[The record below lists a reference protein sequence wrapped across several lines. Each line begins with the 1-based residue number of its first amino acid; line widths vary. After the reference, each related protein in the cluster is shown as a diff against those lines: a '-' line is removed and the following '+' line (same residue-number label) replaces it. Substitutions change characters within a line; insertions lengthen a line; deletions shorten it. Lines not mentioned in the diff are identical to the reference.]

1 MALKSPSLF
10 WRTFTLLILLIMITA
25 LAWIQSFRVFSEIP
39 FSKTVSHQIVSTAN
53 LTRYAL
59 VTADVDL
66 RPHLLR
72 TLAYQEGLRVLPRE
86 SHDEFTPLVGTGNIV
101 ELVEAQTRE
110 VLGEDTIL
118 AGTVNG
124 EVGLWVS
131 LNIEGD
137 DYWLMIRDDLLDP
150 PFGTTWLWWAFVAL
164 VVGIAGAT
172 LLTQRTVKPLA
183 RLSDAAKRLGRG
195 EHPAPLPVESDV
207 AEIEAVNQS
216 FNHMVQELRRA
227 DEDREVLLAGVSH
240 DLRTPLTRMRL
251 EIELADLPD
260 YSREAMVSDLEQME
274 GILNQFM
281 VYARRSNQPLE
292 RVDLGLATNDTLVDM
307 RIRQKSDV
315 VVETNITGNLFVM
328 AQPMELKRAIQNLIV
343 NADRYGR
350 TPDTNTL
357 ELTIQVLAQGNDAV
371 LRVADRGYGLPEEDM
386 ERVTRPFERGDRSR
400 GGAKG
405 AGLGLAIVSRVIQ
418 RAGGK
423 LKLSANHPHGL
434 IVELILPIT
443 NKRNEKPV
451 VEDQTKPVDAVISSQ
466 DELLP
471 IIQEK
476 NGN

>member
-25 LAWIQSFRVFSEIP
+25 LAWLQSFRVFSEIP
-39 FSKTVSHQIVSTAN
+39 FSKTVSHQIISTAN

-86 SHDEFTPLVGTGNIV
+86 EHDFFTPLVGTGNIV
-101 ELVEAQTRE
+101 ELVEAQTCE
-110 VLGEDTIL
+110 VLGPDTIL

-131 LNIEGD
+131 MTIEGD
-137 DYWLMIRDDLLDP
+137 DYWLMIREDLLDP
-150 PFGTTWLWWAFVAL
+150 PFGTTWVWWAFVAFL
-164 VVGIAGAT
+164 VGIAGAT

-183 RLSDAAKRLGRG
+183 RLSEAAKQLGRG
-195 EHPAPLPVESDV
+195 EHPSPLPVESGV

-216 FNHMVQELRRA
+216 FNHMVDELRRA

-260 YSREAMVSDLEQME
+260 YSREAMMSDLEQME

-292 RVDLGLATNDTLVDM
+292 RVDLGLAVNDTLVDM
-307 RIRQKSDV
+307 RIRQKADV
-315 VVETNITGNLFVM
+315 VLETSIMGNLFVM
-328 AQPMELKRAIQNLIV
+328 AQPMELTRAIQNLIV

-350 TPDTNTL
+350 SVDTNKL
-357 ELTIQVLAQGNDAV
+357 ELTIHVLAQGDYAV
-371 LRVADRGYGLPEEDM
+371 LRVADRGVGLHEDEL

-405 AGLGLAIVSRVIQ
+405 AGLGLAIVSRVVQ
-418 RAGGK
+418 RSGGE
-423 LKLSANHPHGL
+423 LKLSCTHPTGL
-434 IVELILPIT
+434 ICELILPIT
-443 NKRNEKPV
+443 NKRSEKPV
-451 VEDQTKPVDAVISSQ
+451 VEDQTKPVDAVITSQ

-471 IIQEK
+471 LIK
-476 NGN
+476 DKGGN

>member
-1 MALKSPSLF
+1 MDK
-10 WRTFTLLILLIMITA
+10 LLAT
-25 LAWIQSFRVFSEIP
+25 
-39 FSKTVSHQIVSTAN
+39 TVGDE
-53 LTRYAL
+53 
-59 VTADVDL
+59 DVAQAPNRL
-66 RPHLLR
+66 
-72 TLAYQEGLRVLPRE
+72 QEAR
-86 SHDEFTPLVGTGNIV
+86 
-101 ELVEAQTRE
+101 
-110 VLGEDTIL
+110 L
-118 AGTVNG
+118 AGIG
-124 EVGLWVS
+124 FDQLAKARD
-131 LNIEGD
+131 LN
-137 DYWLMIRDDLLDP
+137 
-150 PFGTTWLWWAFVAL
+150 V
-164 VVGIAGAT
+164 
-172 LLTQRTVKPLA
+172 QRTVKGFVFATASDLHQLIA
-183 RLSDAAKRLGRG
+183 RKRLTRMTSKGLQDGKFARG
-195 EHPAPLPVESDV
+195 ERHRFAVLAKFTRAQVEF
-207 AEIEAVNQS
+207 E
-216 FNHMVQELRRA
+216 FTELDDFALHGRSARDFVGRTA
-227 DEDREVLLAGVSH
+227 TKH

-307 RIRQKSDV
+307 RIRQKADV

>member
-10 WRTFTLLILLIMITA
+10 WRTFTLLLLLIVITA
-25 LAWIQSFRVFSEIP
+25 LAWLQSFRVFSEVP

-59 VTADVDL
+59 ISADVDL

-72 TLAYQEGLRVLPRE
+72 ALAYQEGLRVIVRE
-86 SHDEFTPLVGTGNIV
+86 DHDDYTPLTGTGNIV
-101 ELVEAQTRE
+101 ELVEIQTRE
-110 VLGEDTIL
+110 VLGQDTVL

-124 EVGLWVS
+124 EPGLWVS
-131 LNIEGD
+131 MNIEGD
-137 DYWLMIRDDLLDP
+137 DYWLMIRQDLLDP
-150 PFGTTWLWWAFVAL
+150 PFGTTWLYWAFVAL
-164 VVGIAGAT
+164 LVGVAGAT
-172 LLTQRTVKPLA
+172 LLTQRTVKPLSL
-183 RLSDAAKRLGRG
+183 LSEAAKKLGRG
-195 EHPAPLPVESDV
+195 EHPDPLPENTDA
-207 AEIEAVNQS
+207 AEIEAVKHS
-216 FNHMVQELRRA
+216 FNRMVEELRRA

-260 YSREAMVSDLEQME
+260 YSRDAMVSDLEQME

-307 RIRQKSDV
+307 RIRQKDDV
-315 VVETNITGNLFVM
+315 VVETHIMGNLFVM
-328 AQPMELKRAIQNLIV
+328 AQPMELTRAIQNLIV

-350 TPDTNTL
+350 TPETNKL

-371 LRVADRGYGLPEEDM
+371 LRVSDRGYGLPPEEM

-405 AGLGLAIVSRVIQ
+405 AGLGLAIVSRVVQ
-418 RAGGK
+418 RSGGS
-423 LKLSANHPHGL
+423 LKLSQNHPQGL
-434 IVELILPIT
+434 IVELILPIA
-443 NKRNEKPV
+443 NKRSEKPV
-451 VEDQTKPVDAVISSQ
+451 VEEQTKPVDAVISEDQ
-466 DELLP
+466 LLP
-471 IIQEK
+471 PK
-476 NGN
+476 KGN